1 MRYFVHLA
9 YKGTNYRGWQRQK
22 QTSQTVQQTIEFHF
36 SKMLKQPITVAGCGR
51 TDAGVHAS
59 QYYLHLDYEEVLNYD
74 PVERI
79 NRILPKDISVYEM
92 IPVHPKAHTQYDAT
106 RRTYEFHIHWTP
118 NPFIAETSLYIENKG
133 LDFGKMQEAIKI
145 IGNQSD
151 FKSMCKKPNQ
161 YKTTLCHLTEFSLT
175 KRATNMIF
183 RISANRFLQSMVRL
197 IVARV
202 LEIGQGKRTLAELES
217 QFTTGQPPQFP
228 TTAHPQGLYLAKV
241 AYDFID
247 G

>member
-22 QTSQTVQQTIEFHF
+22 QTAQTVQETIEFHF
-36 SKMLKQPITVAGCGR
+36 SKMLKRPITVAGCGR

-59 QYYLHLDYEEVLNYD
+59 QYYLHLDYEENLNYD

-79 NRILPKDISVYEM
+79 NRMLPEDISVYEM

-106 RRTYEFHIHWTP
+106 KRTYEFHIHWTP
-118 NPFIAETSLYIENKG
+118 NPFIAETSLYIDDKD
-133 LDFGKMQEAIKI
+133 LDHDKMQAAIEF
-145 IGNQSD
+145 IGIQSD

-175 KRATNMIF
+175 KHDTNMVF
-183 RISANRFLQSMVRL
+183 KISANRFLQSMVRL

-202 LEIGQGKRTLAELES
+202 LEVGQGKRTLVDLES
-217 QFTTGQPPQFP
+217 QFRTGTPPQFP
-228 TTAHPQGLYLAKV
+228 TTAYPQGLYLSKV
-241 AYDFID
+241 AYDFL
-247 G
+247 

>member
-1 MRYFVHLA
+1 
-9 YKGTNYRGWQRQK
+9 
-22 QTSQTVQQTIEFHF
+22 
-36 SKMLKQPITVAGCGR
+36 
-51 TDAGVHAS
+51 
-59 QYYLHLDYEEVLNYD
+59 
-74 PVERI
+74 
-79 NRILPKDISVYEM
+79 
-92 IPVHPKAHTQYDAT
+92 
-106 RRTYEFHIHWTP
+106 
-118 NPFIAETSLYIENKG
+118 
-133 LDFGKMQEAIKI
+133 
-145 IGNQSD
+145 
-151 FKSMCKKPNQ
+151 
-161 YKTTLCHLTEFSLT
+161 
-175 KRATNMIF
+175 MIF